1 MSSTQGTTTQP
12 KLQWVNIANVV
23 AYILN
28 VAVTYGVG
36 VSGLF
41 PTNAELSDK
50 YQTLVTPAG
59 YAFSIWG
66 IIFVSQLIWTI
77 FQLLPAYRS
86 KELVL
91 KGVGYNY
98 VVACLAQI
106 LWTVFFSAELIPLSL
121 VAMVSILIPLVV
133 IVKATSK
140 IDESSGSIG
149 LYWLLQFPFE
159 IHAGWIMAA
168 TLVNMNVVFVE
179 QNYSADIQVISA
191 WVSLATLAVVS
202 LYYTY
207 CQIWV
212 IPCVLAWASLAIK
225 VELSEPRD
233 AIANA
238 FSGEI
243 ITAIEFA
250 SGILAILVFVVALGV
265 FAYHRLFSR
274 SSTNSEEGEASDR
287 YQKA

>member
-1 MSSTQGTTTQP
+1 
-12 KLQWVNIANVV
+12 VNIANVV

-86 KELVL
+86 KEFVL

-98 VVACLAQI
+98 VAACLAQI
-106 LWTVFFSAELIPLSL
+106 LWTIFFSAELIPLSL
-121 VAMVSILIPLVV
+121 VAMASILIPLIF

-140 IDESSGSIG
+140 IDESSSSTG

-159 IHAGWIMAA
+159 IHAGWILAA
-168 TLVNMNVVFVE
+168 TLVNMNVVFVAE
-179 QNYSADIQVISA
+179 NYSVDIQVISA
-191 WVSLATLAVVS
+191 WISLASLAVVS
-202 LYYTY
+202 LYCTY
-207 CQIWV
+207 CQTWV
-212 IPCVLAWASLAIK
+212 IPCVLAWASFAIK
-225 VELSEPRD
+225 VELSAPRD

-238 FSGEI
+238 FSAETV
-243 ITAIEFA
+243 TAIEFA
-250 SGILAILVFVVALGV
+250 SGILAILVFVAALGAFV
-265 FAYHRLFSR
+265 YHRLFSR
-274 SSTNSEEGEASDR
+274 STTTTTKGEEGEAAIDTKNSR
-287 YQKA
+287 KKHKSH